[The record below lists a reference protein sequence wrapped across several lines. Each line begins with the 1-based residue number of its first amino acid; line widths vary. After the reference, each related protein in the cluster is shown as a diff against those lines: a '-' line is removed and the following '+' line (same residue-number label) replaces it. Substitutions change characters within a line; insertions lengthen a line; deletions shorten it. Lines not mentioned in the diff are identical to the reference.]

1 MPRLSLTVLYV
12 NPVARCATVMDAPAT
27 TPAEASVTLPD
38 KEADATCARA
48 APATQRKTMS
58 AFMTCC
64 PGRKLTIYPRKKRYR
79 VFQPGIV
86 QPIGGKT
93 AELANRL
100 FPNPVPI
107 FAVAGGILKQ
117 LPGNFRGV
125 GRFERGPG
133 AGPALQRHQG
143 AHGAPVSGPN
153 FRKLGQGHFERQLP
167 VRPDPRGASGRN
179 RARWG
184 RPMAALSLSGSSEV
198 ASSDTNV
205 HPARAHANDSVL
217 FPAPDAPHS
226 RIPEPSLAT
235 QAACTGTVS
244 RCASRR

>member
-167 VRPDPRGASGRN
+167 VRPDPLGETLQFRK
-179 RARWG
+179 
-184 RPMAALSLSGSSEV
+184 
-198 ASSDTNV
+198 
-205 HPARAHANDSVL
+205 PARRVRAKSRAVGT
-217 FPAPDAPHS
+217 PDGGAVTVGQQRGGIVRHERPS
-226 RIPEPSLAT
+226 RAGARE
-235 QAACTGTVS
+235 
-244 RCASRR
+244 